1 MRTIVLAIGILGAAL
16 FGSAFVL
23 SLLNPIL
30 VERAAREV
38 ARIEVERRV
47 NEKVETLSNSRV
59 TDLAR
64 KALQKADVDIERAR
78 EAIRSELPRKVGNV
92 IADMLDA
99 DCECRQRL
107 LAYMERAEEERLSSL
122 TQVREQLIT
131 LIESSYASVSQSL
144 MREFRIFAASNM
156 AAFAL
161 LAVIAAVRRK
171 ATLQLLLPA
180 VVLVGSVAITGGI
193 YLFSQNWLHTIVFA
207 QYVGLAYAVY
217 LLCVAMLLADVVFN
231 RARATTQMVN
241 LLLNAV
247 GAAATAAPC

>member
-1 MRTIVLAIGILGAAL
+1 MRAIVLALGVLGAAL
-16 FGSAFVL
+16 FGGALVL

-38 ARIEVERRV
+38 VRIEVERRV
-47 NEKVETLSNSRV
+47 SDKVEALSNAKV
-59 TDLAR
+59 TDLAL
-64 KALQKADVDIERAR
+64 KALQKADVDIERTR
-78 EAIRSELPRKVGNV
+78 DAIRRELPRRVGSV
-92 IADMLDA
+92 VADMLNA

-122 TQVREQLIT
+122 TQLREQLVT

-161 LAVIAAVRRK
+161 LAAIAAVRRK

-180 VVLVGSVAITGGI
+180 VVLVGSVAITGGM
-193 YLFSQNWLHTIVFA
+193 YLFSQNWLHTIVFS
-207 QYVGLAYAVY
+207 QYVGLAYVVY
-217 LLCVAMLLADVVFN
+217 LVCVALLLADVVFN

-241 LLLNAV
+241 LLFSAV
-247 GAAATAAPC
+247 GAAATAVPC